1 MGAIRQQKIAASDN
15 GMFSRFG
22 WSVSIS
28 GDGNTIAVGVPFDD
42 KGSNADQGSTYIYWR
57 SGGQWFQQEKVTS
70 TDGAAFDR
78 FGWSVSIS
86 SDGNT
91 MVVGAPY
98 NKISGKS
105 EQGSAYV
112 FVRIK
117 EQWIQQQKLTALDGS
132 ADDHFGQSVL
142 INGSGNLVVS
152 GAPEKNID
160 RNASQGSVYVLFKG
174 LIPQFTTIAWS
185 GILVIVFT
193 GFSLLYYLRRR
204 GKGKS

>member
-1 MGAIRQQKIAASDN
+1 LIKKLIFLVVCLILIDSVSMGAIRQQKIAASDN

-22 WSVSIS
+22 WSVSINR
-28 GDGNTIAVGVPFDD
+28 DGNIIV
-42 KGSNADQGSTYIYWR
+42 I
-57 SGGQWFQQEKVTS
+57 
-70 TDGAAFDR
+70 
-78 FGWSVSIS
+78 
-86 SDGNT
+86 
-91 MVVGAPY
+91 GAPLVD
-98 NKISGKS
+98 IGGRSD
-105 EQGSAYV
+105 QGSAYI

-132 ADDHFGQSVL
+132 ADDHFGQSVS

-204 GKGKS
+204 EGVLSIGV